1 MNYSI
6 YRFSLDIR
14 STQAQ
19 ISLPITLG
27 DTARRLYI
35 TLTDGGK
42 PLYFADGCSASLVG
56 VKADGKHIMHD
67 CVIEDNTTIRYDF
80 RDSTATALGE
90 LKCQILFSNAS
101 GRVLASPKFS
111 LIVFKDLL
119 DSDEVVSED
128 DVETL
133 SRIVGAE
140 TARVNAEAAREANA
154 KQAVNDINAL
164 RESLEEMRDSGDF
177 VGKSATHSWEG
188 SVLTISSASGTSSA
202 DLKGPQGEKGDKGDK
217 GADGVM
223 TFENLTAEQKAS
235 LKGDKGEKGEKGDK
249 GDTGATGAQGERG
262 PTGIGFS
269 ISKTYASVSQMNAGF
284 ASDGVPLN
292 GFVLIDTGNVNDA
305 DNAKLYVKL
314 ESGYSY
320 LTDLSGSQGIKGEKG
335 DKGDTGAT
343 GATGPQGEQGP
354 KGDQGIQGVQ
364 GPQGEQGIQGVQGEK
379 GDKGDTGAQGEKGEK
394 GDSIKGDKGD
404 KGEKGDKGDPYTLN
418 DTDKNTIVSTVKA
431 SLAKENWTFTLE
443 DGSTV
448 TKAVYVG

>member
-1 MNYSI
+1 MIYST

-27 DTARRLYI
+27 DTARKLYI
-35 TLTDGGK
+35 NLMDGGK
-42 PLYFADGCSASLVG
+42 PITFADGCSASLVG

-164 RESLEEMRDSGDF
+164 RASLEEMRDSGDF

-202 DLKGPQGEKGDKGDK
+202 DLKGP
-217 GADGVM
+217 
-223 TFENLTAEQKAS
+223 
-235 LKGDKGEKGEKGDK
+235 KGEKGEQGERGYAFTYDDFTPEQLAALKGEK

-262 PTGIGFS
+262 PTGLGFS
-269 ISKTYASVSQMNAGF
+269 ISKTYTSVSQMNAGYG
-284 ASDGVPLN
+284 SDGVPIN

-320 LTDLSGSQGIKGEKG
+320 LTDLSGSQGIKGDKGDKGNQGDKGDKG

-343 GATGPQGEQGP
+343 GATGPQGVQGP
-354 KGDQGIQGVQ
+354 KGDN
-364 GPQGEQGIQGVQGEK
+364 GEK
-379 GDKGDTGAQGEKGEK
+379 GDKGDK
-394 GDSIKGDKGD
+394 GDQ
-404 KGEKGDKGDPYTLN
+404 GDPYTL
-418 DTDKNTIVSTVKA
+418 TDKDKTDIAAMV
-431 SLAKENWTFTLE
+431 LAEIPSYTGE
-443 DGSTV
+443 V
-448 TKAVYVG
+448 EVV